1 MPRRYDLVMPGAL
14 ATLLPLIT
22 AAVLIASAGAK
33 FRHPDDLAGWEELG
47 VAKALRKPVLLKL
60 HPWGEVALAFA
71 LAVFGGVLGLLA
83 ALVALVLMA
92 SYLWLVVRAFR
103 REDDASCACFGT
115 RKQITGLTVARNVWL
130 TLLAAATLAV
140 IWMNPLIGGAVASAA
155 GAWGWIA
162 GAAIAAVTATVVVW
176 SGTARPSSPSE
187 QATAGSDVG
196 GAVELDYVRLRIPA
210 VPVTLADGTVVSLRS
225 LASIRPILLLAVS
238 PTCGSCTPVI
248 ERVDE
253 WREFLPELDVR
264 FLLAYEP
271 EGGRLTERSEPQS
284 LHDPNEYVSGSLGE
298 WPTPAAILFGADGLL
313 AGGPV
318 TGSDPIE
325 AFVQD
330 IRAALD
336 ETAAA
341 VTSP

>member
-1 MPRRYDLVMPGAL
+1 MTSDCARRLGEAARLTPGLLDDAAVAEAHLAFYARVREATATLTPAACRAGTIWIMPGAL

-47 VAKALRKPVLLKL
+47 VAEALRKPVLLRL

-140 IWMNPLIGGAVASAA
+140 IWMNPLVGGAVASAA
-155 GAWGWIA
+155 GAWAWIA

-187 QATAGSDVG
+187 PATAGSDVG
-196 GAVELDYVRLRIPA
+196 GAGELDYVRLRTPA
-210 VPVTLADGTVVSLRS
+210 VPVTLADGTVVESAVARLHPADPSPRRLPHLRIVHS
-225 LASIRPILLLAVS
+225 GHRAGR
-238 PTCGSCTPVI
+238 
-248 ERVDE
+248 RVA
-253 WREFLPELDVR
+253 RV
-264 FLLAYEP
+264 
-271 EGGRLTERSEPQS
+271 
-284 LHDPNEYVSGSLGE
+284 
-298 WPTPAAILFGADGLL
+298 PA
-313 AGGPV
+313 
-318 TGSDPIE
+318 
-325 AFVQD
+325 
-330 IRAALD
+330 
-336 ETAAA
+336 
-341 VTSP
+341 